1 MFCRKTVAGV
11 DLRAAGSNPPPGG
24 TLSVAP
30 EAASGWTTPVAL
42 PWAASRPSGSPRSSL
57 HRPCAPAATPQGCPG
72 QSTSPRPRRCRREVE
87 LGERRARG
95 IEARGVGKPVLDG
108 FRSGERAAAASTA
121 TASAAADP
129 GVVLCVADGIVRIAA
144 GIIRAAVR
152 LSGGIDR
159 LIGVTAGED
168 VSASTP
174 CGSPKGV
181 SWPPRPAWI
190 LASRLSSSS
199 FGTSFALA
207 AASRPFC
214 LYGPSS
220 VGGALVVTGK
230 VCRSREPR
238 FSTSTERSAIKVSS
252 C

>member
-11 DLRAAGSNPPPGG
+11 DLRAAGSDPPPGG
-24 TLSVAP
+24 TLPVAP

-57 HRPCAPAATPQGCPG
+57 HRPCAPAATPRGCRG

-87 LGERRARG
+87 LDERRAQG
-95 IEARGVGKPVLDG
+95 IEARRGKTCLLGRFSV
-108 FRSGERAAAASTA
+108 RRAGRAASTA

-159 LIGVTAGED
+159 LIGVTAGEEKRCD
-168 VSASTP
+168 HDRDAEP
-174 CGSPKGV
+174 HG
-181 SWPPRPAWI
+181 
-190 LASRLSSSS
+190 ASRLI
-199 FGTSFALA
+199 
-207 AASRPFC
+207 
-214 LYGPSS
+214 
-220 VGGALVVTGK
+220 GAGQWDVRLVDAQGK
-230 VCRSREPR
+230 
-238 FSTSTERSAIKVSS
+238 SAIARSVAGVAISLNS
-252 C
+252 A